1 MPAPGVVRNSFR
13 LLRTQAFR
21 IVLVYVALF
30 AFSVSALLFFTYWN
44 TRRTLDDQ
52 TDQIIEAE
60 ITGLSEQYQRG
71 LLSGLAESVT
81 NRSLHPG
88 QALYI
93 LADAQHRRIAGNL
106 DSWPTITPD
115 ATSNPGNFVEFDYE
129 RPALRPADGP
139 ETRRARGRVISV
151 PTMDA
156 DFFYLLVAEDTH
168 DRDFT
173 QRMFTTTLPWTVG
186 LILVFGLLGG
196 ALMSRN
202 MLRRLDSINRT
213 SGEIV
218 AGNLTRR
225 VPVSGAHDEFDV
237 LAENL
242 NRMLDRIERLMK
254 GMREVTDSV
263 AHDLRTPLNRLRQR
277 LEQSQARLGA
287 AGSDTFEIERAI
299 ADTDQLIGTFN
310 ALLLIAETDAGTARG
325 AMSPL
330 DLASVAADVS
340 ELYEPL
346 AEERNVTLTLLRPS
360 GISGDT
366 MIEGNRSL
374 ISQALANLVD
384 NAIKYTPPGGKVTIR
399 SALSFQGVDLCVADT
414 GPGIPPEERPRVV
427 ERFVRLEA
435 SRHSPGTGL
444 GLALVQ
450 AVAHF
455 HNAELVL
462 EDNAPGLR
470 AILRFPRPAAR
481 LAAPSEP
488 AKVVQISSRSAAE

>member
-1 MPAPGVVRNSFR
+1 MTRASFG

-21 IVLVYVALF
+21 IVLVYVLLF

-44 TRRTLDDQ
+44 TRRTLDAQ

-60 ITGLSEQYQRG
+60 ITGLNEQYLRLGIRG
-71 LLSGLAESVT
+71 LDESVMYH
-81 NRSLHPG
+81 SLHPG
-88 QALYI
+88 QGELYI
-93 LADAQHRRIAGNL
+93 LADAQHRVLAGNL
-106 DSWPTITPD
+106 DSWPSITND
-115 ATSNPGNFVEFDYE
+115 PGNFVEFDYE
-129 RPALRPADGP
+129 RRLSGIQDS
-139 ETRRARGRVISV
+139 RRARGRLF
-151 PTMDA
+151 PLQTPGGD
-156 DFFYLLVAEDTH
+156 FYLLVAEDVH
-168 DRDFT
+168 DRDLT
-173 QRMFTTTLPWTVG
+173 QRMFTTTLPWTVA
-186 LILVFGLLGG
+186 LILMFGLLGG

-213 SGEIV
+213 SGEII

-225 VPVSGAHDEFDV
+225 VPLSGAHDEFDA

-254 GMREVTDSV
+254 GLREVTDSV

-277 LEQSQARLGA
+277 LEQSQARLNL
-287 AGSDTFEIERAI
+287 AGSDTSEIERAI
-299 ADTDQLIGTFN
+299 AETDQLIATFN

-325 AMSPL
+325 TMTSL

-346 AEERNVTLTLLRPS
+346 AEEKNVTLNLVRS
-360 GISGDT
+360 FGAKEA

-384 NAIKYTPPGGKVTIR
+384 NAIKYTPPGGQVTIR
-399 SALSFQGVDLCVADT
+399 PALNFQSVDICVADS
-414 GPGIPPEERPRVV
+414 GPGIPQEERPRVI

-444 GLALVQ
+444 GLSLVA

-455 HNAELVL
+455 HNAQLL
-462 EDNAPGLR
+462 LDDNAPGLT
-470 AILRFPRPAAR
+470 ATLRFPKPAQR
-481 LAAPSEP
+481 NIPGP
-488 AKVVQISSRSAAE
+488 AKVPQIPSRDAAE